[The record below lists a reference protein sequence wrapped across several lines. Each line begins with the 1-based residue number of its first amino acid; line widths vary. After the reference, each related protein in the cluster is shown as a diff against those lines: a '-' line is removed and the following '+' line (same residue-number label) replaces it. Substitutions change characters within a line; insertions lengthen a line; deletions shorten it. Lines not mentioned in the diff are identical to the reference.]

1 MTSIFNEAK
10 DLQPSPHWQT
20 KQRGK
25 LEDEYQIYRTLADDG
40 TGHDIATGAP
50 LLTFDE
56 WLQK

>member
-1 MTSIFNEAK
+1 M
-10 DLQPSPHWQT
+10 QPTHTDDTCISKWQT

-25 LEDEYQIYRTLADDG
+25 LEDEYQLYRTLADDG
-40 TGHDIATGAP
+40 TGHDLATGAP